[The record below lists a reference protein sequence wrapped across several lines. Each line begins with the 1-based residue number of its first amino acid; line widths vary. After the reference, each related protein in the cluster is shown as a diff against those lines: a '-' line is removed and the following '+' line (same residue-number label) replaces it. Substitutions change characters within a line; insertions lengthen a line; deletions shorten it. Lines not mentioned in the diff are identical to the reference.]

1 MRNKNAFPPFRED
14 RAVST
19 KQYIL
24 IKCDGRDLPG
34 GSVVKNPP
42 SNAGDSG
49 LIPGPGTKIPDASGQ
64 LSPFSSVQFSHS
76 VESDSLQP
84 HGLQLSRLPCPSP
97 TPNSRSLLKLIS
109 IELVM
114 PFNHLIL
121 CRLHLKWIMNNTIN
135 CIKKRG
141 KKNHRQ
147 VLKHFP
153 LWE

>member
-49 LIPGPGTKIPDASGQ
+49 LIPGQGTKIPHAKGQ
-64 LSPFSSVQFSHS
+64 
-76 VESDSLQP
+76 
-84 HGLQLSRLPCPSP
+84 
-97 TPNSRSLLKLIS
+97 
-109 IELVM
+109 
-114 PFNHLIL
+114 
-121 CRLHLKWIMNNTIN
+121 
-135 CIKKRG
+135 
-141 KKNHRQ
+141 
-147 VLKHFP
+147 
-153 LWE
+153 